1 MVQGYNDAEHY
12 HRSLMEEAVKDGL
25 MKDLQNESFI
35 VFGPPLRSWDEAA
48 FYRMH
53 SGLTLQVVKPP
64 GFEMDRLLGSVSYK
78 EAFQDYLIYSDASDV
93 YDFTRR
99 TIPKTKF
106 AGYSGEFE
114 RTQGVVVRRNV
125 KPNNEVFV
133 PSVFFVKYEA
143 EAKDLGYALLAHLTK
158 LKTVN
163 DSKVISVADSIRI
176 YVAIPV
182 GKVYNEIIISGNWI
196 DPVSMKI
203 TGAFLFKDTNLRL
216 VASVNKGKIFE
227 FPMALIDKGV
237 DPKSVVVTLTVIGD

>member
-1 MVQGYNDAEHY
+1 
-12 HRSLMEEAVKDGL
+12 MEEAVKNGL

-78 EAFQDYLIYSDASDV
+78 EAFQDYLIYSEACNV

-182 GKVYNEIIISGNWI
+182 GKVYNEIIVSGNWI

-216 VASVNKGKIFE
+216 VASVNKGKILE

-237 DPKSVVVTLTVIGD
+237 DPKSVLVALTMIGD